1 MTDPRSRAVG
11 DSSPATAFHLL
22 FVCTGNI
29 CRSAAA
35 ERLARRRLDE
45 VLGDAAPAVQ
55 VHSAG
60 TRGVV
65 GAAVHPDS
73 AAAVCAL
80 GGDVE
85 GFAARRLRPR
95 MVTEAD
101 LVLTMTREHRQAVLA
116 LEPRALSRTFTLR
129 EAADLARLAC
139 ELPATGGTPDGD
151 PRSLVSRMA
160 AARRLRTGGA
170 GDDIDDPIAGP
181 PEAHARA
188 VATIAEC
195 LDPVLAHAFLY
206 LRDRAS
212 Q

>member
-45 VLGDAAPAVQ
+45 VLGDAASAVQ
-55 VHSAG
+55 VRSAG

-73 AAAVCAL
+73 AAVVCAL

-129 EAADLARLAC
+129 EAADLVRLAG
-139 ELPATGGTPDGD
+139 ELPATGSTLDDD
-151 PRSLVSRMA
+151 PHSLVGRMA

-170 GDDIDDPIAGP
+170 GDDVDDPIAGP
-181 PEAHARA
+181 PGAHARA
-188 VATIAEC
+188 VASITEC
-195 LDPVLAHAFLY
+195 LAPVLDCVVRRIQH
-206 LRDRAS
+206 
-212 Q
+212 

>member
-11 DSSPATAFHLL
+11 DSPPATAFHLL

-35 ERLARRRLDE
+35 ERLARRRLE
-45 VLGDAAPAVQ
+45 ELLGDAASAVQ
-55 VHSAG
+55 VRSAG

-85 GFAARRLRPR
+85 GFTARRLRPR
-95 MVTEAD
+95 MITEAD

-129 EAADLARLAC
+129 EAADLVRLAGSQ
-139 ELPATGGTPDGD
+139 APDGD
-151 PRSLVSRMA
+151 PRSLVGRMA

-170 GDDIDDPIAGP
+170 EDDIDDPIAGP

-188 VATIAEC
+188 VADIAEC
-195 LDPVLAHAFLY
+195 LDPVLDRV
-206 LRDRAS
+206 LRSPRGRVPR
-212 Q
+212 

>member
-1 MTDPRSRAVG
+1 VDSRPSEVG
-11 DSSPATAFHLL
+11 VPAPATAFRLL

-35 ERLARRRLDE
+35 ERLARRRLAE
-45 VLGDAAPAVQ
+45 LLGSAASAVQ

-65 GAAVHPDS
+65 GAPVHPDS
-73 AAAVCAL
+73 AAAVRAL
-80 GGDVE
+80 GADVE
-85 GFAARRLRPR
+85 GFAARRLRRP
-95 MVTEAD
+95 MVAEAD

-129 EAADLARLAC
+129 EAADLVRLAG
-139 ELPATGGTPDGD
+139 ELPDTTGTPDGD
-151 PRSLVSRMA
+151 PRDLVDRMA

-170 GDDIDDPIAGP
+170 DDDIADPIAGP

-188 VATIAEC
+188 VEDIAGH
-195 LDPVLAHAFLY
+195 LGPVLDRVL
-206 LRDRAS
+206 RAS
-212 Q
+212 SLCRH